1 MMDIGDS
8 PEEAAFRAE
17 ARAFLERHAEP
28 KQPGVTNDDELNRHD
43 PDWMRAHIE
52 FCRQWQHVL
61 YDNGWAG
68 ITWPKEFGG
77 RGGTNIEQAIY
88 AEEESHFD
96 VTTGVF
102 SIGIGMVAPTLMA
115 HGTAEQQ
122 ERYLDPMLRGDE
134 LWCQLFSEPGAG
146 SDLATLATRAVRDGD
161 EWVVDGQKVWNSY
174 AQHADFGILL
184 TRTDPDAPKHRGIT
198 YFLVDMKTP
207 GIDVRPLRQITG
219 IAHFNEVFL
228 SGVRIPHVNVL
239 GEVNGGWAVTHT
251 TLANERTVIG
261 VGGGGRNADDVIAL
275 ARRCG
280 VTDDPRFRQ
289 EIVQAYIRTAVLR
302 YMGLRLRT
310 AMSHGRQPGPEA
322 STLKL
327 MFSQH
332 AAHTGDLVMK
342 MLGPEATL
350 YGDDALD
357 RARWQDYFLNQFNV
371 RIGGGTDEVQ
381 RNGIAE
387 RALGMPR
394 DPASDRDIPWK
405 DLPRS

>member
-1 MMDIGDS
+1 MDIGDS
-8 PEEAAFRAE
+8 PEEAAFRGE
-17 ARAFLERHAEP
+17 ARAFLEQHAEL
-28 KQPGVTNDDELNRHD
+28 KQPGVTNLDELNRHD
-43 PDWMRAHIE
+43 PDWMRDHIE
-52 FCRQWQHVL
+52 RCRAWQQVL

-77 RGGTNIEQAIY
+77 RGGTNIQQAIY
-88 AEEESHFD
+88 TEEEARFD
-96 VTTGVF
+96 VTTGTF
-102 SIGIGMVAPTLMA
+102 SIGIGMVAPTLMV
-115 HGTAEQQ
+115 HGTPEQQ

-146 SDLATLATRAVRDGD
+146 SDLATLGTRAVRDGD

-174 AQHADFGILL
+174 AQYADWGILIA
-184 TRTDPDAPKHRGIT
+184 RTDPEAPKHRGIT
-198 YFLVDMKTP
+198 YFVLDMKTP

-228 SGVRIPHVNVL
+228 SGVRIPTANVI

-251 TLANERTVIG
+251 TLANERAVIG
-261 VGGGGRNADDVIAL
+261 VGAGGRNADDIIAL

-280 VTDDPRFRQ
+280 VTDDPSFRQ
-289 EIVQAYIRTAVLR
+289 DIAQMYVRTATLR
-302 YMGLRLRT
+302 YLGLRLRT
-310 AMSHGRQPGPEA
+310 AMSQGRQPGPEA
-322 STLKL
+322 SVLKL
-327 MFSQH
+327 AFSQH
-332 AAHTGDLVMK
+332 AARTGDLVLR
-342 MLGPEATL
+342 MLGPGATL

-357 RARWQDYFLNQFNV
+357 KARWQDYFLNQFNV

-394 DPASDRDIPWK
+394 DPASDRDVPWK

>member
-1 MMDIGDS
+1 MDIGDS

-17 ARAFLERHAEP
+17 ARAFLEARAP
-28 KQPGVTNDDELNRHD
+28 RKQAGVTSLDELNRHD
-43 PDWMRAHIE
+43 PTWLKDHIE
-52 FCRQWQHVL
+52 HCRSWQHVL
-61 YDNGWAG
+61 YENGWAG

-77 RGGTNIEQAIY
+77 RGGTNIQQAIY
-88 AEEESHFD
+88 SEEESQFD
-96 VTTGVF
+96 VSAGVF
-102 SIGIGMVAPTLMA
+102 SVGLGMVAPTLMV
-115 HGTAEQQ
+115 HGTSEQQ

-146 SDLATLATRAVRDGD
+146 SDLATLGTRAVRDGD

-174 AQHADFGILL
+174 AQHADWGILIA
-184 TRTDPDAPKHRGIT
+184 RTDPDVPKHRGIT
-198 YFLVDMKTP
+198 YFVVDMKTP

-228 SGVRIPHVNVL
+228 SGVRIPQANVV

-251 TLANERTVIG
+251 TLANERAVIG
-261 VGGGGRNADDVIAL
+261 VGAGGRNADDVIAL

-280 VTDDPRFRQ
+280 VTDDSRFRQ
-289 EIVQAYIRTAVLR
+289 ELAQMYVRTATLR
-302 YMGLRLRT
+302 YLGLRLRT
-310 AMSHGRQPGPEA
+310 AMSQGRQPGPEA
-322 STLKL
+322 SVLKL
-327 MFSQH
+327 AFSQH
-332 AAHTGDLVMK
+332 AARTGDLVMR

-357 RARWQDYFLNQFNV
+357 KARWQDYFLNQFNV

-394 DPASDRDIPWK
+394 DPTSDRDIPWK
-405 DLPRS
+405 DLARS

>member
-1 MMDIGDS
+1 MDIGDS

-17 ARAFLERHAEP
+17 ARAFLEALAPR
-28 KQPGVTNDDELNRHD
+28 KRPGVTSLDELNRHD
-43 PDWMRAHIE
+43 PTWLQDHIE
-52 FCRQWQHVL
+52 HCRSWQHVL
-61 YDNGWAG
+61 YQNGWAG

-77 RGGTNIEQAIY
+77 RGGTNIQQAIY
-88 AEEESHFD
+88 SEEESHFD
-96 VTTGVF
+96 VTAGVF
-102 SIGIGMVAPTLMA
+102 SVGLGMVAPTLMV
-115 HGTAEQQ
+115 HGTPEQQ

-174 AQHADFGILL
+174 AQHADWGILI
-184 TRTDPDAPKHRGIT
+184 TRTNPDAPKHRGIT
-198 YFLVDMKTP
+198 YFVLDMKTP
-207 GIDVRPLRQITG
+207 GIEVRPLRQITG

-228 SGVRIPHVNVL
+228 SGVRIPAANVI
-239 GEVNGGWAVTHT
+239 GEVDGGWAVTHT
-251 TLANERTVIG
+251 TLANERAVIG
-261 VGGGGRNADDVIAL
+261 VGGGARNFDDVIAL
-275 ARRCG
+275 AQRCG
-280 VTDDPRFRQ
+280 VTGDPLVRQ
-289 EIVQAYIRTAVLR
+289 QIVQAYVRTAVLR

-310 AMSHGRQPGPEA
+310 AMSQGRQPGPEA
-322 STLKL
+322 SVLKL

-332 AAHTGDLVMK
+332 AARTGDLVMQ
-342 MLGPEATL
+342 MLGPAATL

-371 RIGGGTDEVQ
+371 RIGGGTDEIQ

-394 DPASDRDIPWK
+394 DPMSDRDVPWK
-405 DLPRS
+405 DLARS

>member
-1 MMDIGDS
+1 MDIGDS

-17 ARAFLERHAEP
+17 ARAFLEQHAP
-28 KQPGVTNDDELNRHD
+28 RKQPGVTNADELNRHD
-43 PDWMRAHIE
+43 PDWLREHIE

-61 YDNGWAG
+61 YENGWAG

-77 RGGTNIEQAIY
+77 RGGTAIQQAIY
-88 AEEESHFD
+88 SEEESQFD
-96 VTTGVF
+96 VTAGVF
-102 SIGIGMVAPTLMA
+102 SVGLGMVAPTLMA
-115 HGTAEQQ
+115 HATTEQQ
-122 ERYLDPMLRGDE
+122 ERHLDVMLRGDE

-161 EWVVDGQKVWNSY
+161 EFVVDGQKVWNSY
-174 AQHADFGILL
+174 AQHADWGILL

-198 YFLVDMKTP
+198 YFVVDMKTP
-207 GIDVRPLRQITG
+207 GIDARPLRQITG

-228 SGVRIPHVNVL
+228 SGVRIPAKNVI

-251 TLANERTVIG
+251 TLANERAVIG
-261 VGGGGRNADDVIAL
+261 VGGGGRNFDDIAAL

-280 VTDDPRFRQ
+280 VTGDPTFRQ
-289 EIVQAYIRTAVLR
+289 ELVQTYVRTATLR
-302 YMGLRLRT
+302 YLGLRLRT
-310 AMSHGRQPGPEA
+310 AMSQGRPPGPEA
-322 STLKL
+322 SVLKL
-327 MFSQH
+327 AFSQH
-332 AAHTGDLVMK
+332 AARTADLVMR

-381 RNGIAE
+381 RNGMAE
-387 RALGMPR
+387 RVLGLPR
-394 DPASDRDIPWK
+394 DPMSDRDTPWK
-405 DLPRS
+405 DLARS

>member
-1 MMDIGDS
+1 MDIGDS

-17 ARAFLERHAEP
+17 ARGFLDAHAEP
-28 KQPGVTNDDELNRHD
+28 KQPGVTNEDELNRHD

-52 FCRQWQHVL
+52 YCRRWQHVL
-61 YDNGWAG
+61 YENGWAG

-77 RGGTNIEQAIY
+77 RGGTNIQQAIY
-88 AEEESHFD
+88 AEEESRFD

-102 SIGIGMVAPTLMA
+102 SIGLGMVAPTLMT

-161 EWVVDGQKVWNSY
+161 EWIVDGQKVWNSY
-174 AQHADFGILL
+174 AQHADFAILL

-198 YFLVDMKTP
+198 YFVLDMKTP

-228 SGVRIPHVNVL
+228 AGVRIPHANVI

-280 VTDDPRFRQ
+280 VTDDPCFRQ
-289 EIVQAYIRTAVLR
+289 EIAQLYIRTAILR

-310 AMSHGRQPGPEA
+310 AMSQGRAPGPEA

-332 AAHTGDLVMK
+332 AARSADLVMT